1 MKGRRGDAETRFAKT
16 WLRVPRLIH
25 SSLRPRVPRQSE
37 LPTAYCLLPTAY
49 YSEPNRLFLRTLILI
64 GLHSNGKLRPDQR
77 SRSGGQP
84 SASTQE
90 STLSISVRHRCSRS
104 DTVTRPTTGRIA
116 HLGQHPAS

>member
-49 YSEPNRLFLRTLILI
+49 YFEPNRLFLRTLILI

-84 SASTQE
+84 TPSTHE
-90 STLSISVRHRCSRS
+90 HTLSISFRPRS
-104 DTVTRPTTGRIA
+104 TPSYT
-116 HLGQHPAS
+116 